1 MTIDLRP
8 FPPAAADEAATLTG
22 FLDYLRA
29 TVVLKA
35 RGLSDADGARRILPP
50 PTTASGIVRHLAR
63 VERSWFHDDIDGDTD
78 GPWARSRRDR
88 AWEFGVTAEDSL
100 DDILLDYAEACAES
114 RQVLAGHGLDDPCL
128 GTSKEHNVRWV
139 LVHMIEETARHCG
152 HLDVIRELLD
162 GTTGQ

>member
-8 FPPAAADEAATLTG
+8 FPPAAADELATLTG
-22 FLDYLRA
+22 FLDYLRG
-29 TVVLKA
+29 TVALKV
-35 RGLSDADGARRILPP
+35 RGLSDADGARRMLPSA
-50 PTTASGIVRHLAR
+50 TTASGIVRHLTR

-78 GPWARSRRDR
+78 GRWARSGRDR

-100 DDILLDYAEACAES
+100 DDLLLDYAEACAES
-114 RQVLAGHGLDDPCL
+114 RQVLSGHGLDEPCL

-152 HLDVIRELLD
+152 HLDIIRELLD